1 MSTAELSAPTASST
15 RAPSSQRVHRI
26 LFAGNPNAGKTTLF
40 NRLTGLKARTSNH
53 IGTTVELRKARLN
66 WQGRPVEL
74 VDLPGLYGLD
84 NHSAEEKV
92 AAECI
97 EHGLQ
102 DRDVD
107 LTLVLVADATNL
119 ERSLYLAGQLRERCD
134 SLIVAL
140 NMMDLVERR
149 KLRLDHA
156 QLSEELGARVIPLSA
171 RRGEGL
177 DDLRAALIGPSECE
191 LAPCPACLSCKG
203 CEPATRY
210 AWAEEVSARAGA
222 DASLRDSPVTD
233 FLDRWLTHPLSGLLA
248 FVVIMA
254 ALFQAIF
261 MLAEIPMDWID
272 QGFAGLAAGASAW
285 LPDNLLGSL
294 VVDGVISALGGT
306 LIFLPQ
312 IFILF
317 FLISILEDTGY
328 LARAA
333 FVVDRYMVRAG
344 LPGRA
349 FVPMLS
355 AHACA
360 IPAIMSTRTIDNPR
374 DRLATMLVL
383 PLFSCSARIPVYIM
397 VTAMLFADRP
407 VLAGVVFAGAYF
419 LGILAAFV
427 CSVAIR
433 GTLLRG
439 RAIPLLIELPTYKR
453 PDLGTALT
461 TALDR
466 SGIFLRRVATLIL
479 AISLVLWALGTFPR
493 AELEQLPAEVQQ
505 QVTQLQE
512 AEAEAGQIEAVI
524 AAAELEYSWAGRL
537 GKAVQPV
544 FAPLGFDWQ
553 VSVGVL
559 ASFAAR
565 EVIASSLAVLYGMG
579 AEAEEDP
586 GSIGERLRDNLPPAA
601 GLSLLVFFVLAM
613 QCLPTQIITRRET
626 GTWKWP
632 LFQFAYMT
640 TLAYIAAF
648 LTYRIASI
656 WMGGSF

>member
-1 MSTAELSAPTASST
+1 MTTAEISAPSADQARPRTK
-15 RAPSSQRVHRI
+15 QRVRRV

-53 IGTTVELRKARLN
+53 IGTTVELRKARLQ
-66 WQGRPVEL
+66 WQGAPVEL

-84 NHSAEEKV
+84 NHSAEEQV

-97 EHGLQ
+97 EHGL
-102 DRDVD
+102 DDPDVD

-149 KLRLDHA
+149 NLRLDHA
-156 QLSEELGARVIPLSA
+156 HLSTELGAPVIPLSA
-171 RRGEGL
+171 RRGTGIDE
-177 DDLRAALIGPSECE
+177 LRAALMGPPECAP
-191 LAPCPACLSCKG
+191 APCPACLSCKG

-210 AWAEEVSARAGA
+210 AWAEQVTARAGG
-222 DASLRDSPVTD
+222 DAGLRDSPLTD
-233 FLDRWLTHPLSGLLA
+233 LLDRWLTHPLSGLLA

-261 MLAEIPMDWID
+261 MLAEIPMEWID
-272 QGFAGLAAGASAW
+272 QGFAALAAGASAR
-285 LPDNLLGSL
+285 LPDNLFASL
-294 VVDGVISALGGT
+294 VVDGMLSALGGT

-317 FLISILEDTGY
+317 FLISVLEDTGY

-360 IPAIMSTRTIDNPR
+360 IPAIMSTRTIDSPR

-407 VLAGVVFAGAYF
+407 VLAGAVFAAAYF

-427 CSVAIR
+427 SSLAIR

-439 RAIPLLIELPTYKR
+439 RANPLLIELPTYKR
-453 PDLGTALT
+453 PDLVTALT
-461 TALDR
+461 TAVDR
-466 SGIFLRRVATLIL
+466 SGVFLRRVATLIL

-493 AELEQLPAEVQQ
+493 AELEQLPADVQA
-505 QVTQLQE
+505 QVAQLHA
-512 AEAEAGQIEAVI
+512 AEADPARIEAAI

-537 GKAVQPV
+537 GKTVQPV

-626 GTWKWP
+626 GGWKWP
-632 LFQFAYMT
+632 LFQLAYMT
-640 TLAYIAAF
+640 TLAYAAAF
-648 LTYRIASI
+648 LTFQIASM
-656 WMGGSF
+656 WMA